1 MYDNFKI
8 ANYNNSL
15 VSPEFYAKPLSRL
28 FGGDVIDGLT
38 VVPGTGL
45 QVTLQPGN
53 AFLRY
58 GSAAVASA
66 RIVSLLADFN
76 LAIPTPDASNPRID
90 LVVVYVDT
98 AVNLPVV
105 DATHPPTSA
114 NLDGPGV
121 AKAKIVSGTPAA
133 TPVAPNAGAIQSSV
147 GASNP
152 YTVVGQVLVDK
163 APVSVIAAG
172 KITDVRKRALLG
184 SQNIDPSTFP
194 SFRATQSTSL
204 SVGTA
209 TTNIPFNN
217 IVRDTG
223 GNFNSTSGLFTAPV
237 DGIYAF
243 SVSIYAESNPTGRVF
258 TSPRGTVP
266 DVRRSG
272 DRWLDITVASGAMA
286 RYAVSVD
293 VDMKAGETFGIS
305 AFSSSAINI
314 ASGVGRTSFTGRL
327 VLAVPITV

>member
-28 FGGDVIDGLT
+28 FSGDVIDGLT

-66 RIVSLLADFN
+66 RIVSLVADFN

-121 AKAKIVSGTPAA
+121 PKAKIVSGTPAA
-133 TPVAPNAGAIQSSV
+133 TPVAPIAGTIQSSV

-152 YTVVGQVLVDK
+152 YTVVAQVLVDK

-172 KITDVRKRALLG
+172 KITDKRKIVASSSNG
-184 SQNIDPSTFP
+184 AVDANGWADY
-194 SFRATQSTSL
+194 
-204 SVGTA
+204 GTYFVKSI
-209 TTNIPFNN
+209 TYT
-217 IVRDTG
+217 D
-223 GNFNSTSGLFTAPV
+223 NSDIA
-237 DGIYAF
+237 AF
-243 SVSIYAESNPTGRVF
+243 SVRGGVSFAAAFGVPVMSVTPSVSNTVLDEVMV
-258 TSPRGTVP
+258 TDVNWSPF
-266 DVRRSG
+266 VRLTRS
-272 DRWLDITVASGAMA
+272 S
-286 RYAVSVD
+286 
-293 VDMKAGETFGIS
+293 TFGGAYTNTRNS
-305 AFSSSAINI
+305 AANP
-314 ASGVGRTSFTGRL
+314 GGRRYTATVYGR
-327 VLAVPITV
+327 AA

>member
-28 FGGDVIDGLT
+28 FSGDVIDGLT

-66 RIVSLLADFN
+66 RIVSLVADFN

-98 AVNLPVV
+98 AVALPVV

-121 AKAKIVSGTPAA
+121 PKAKIVSGTPAA
-133 TPVAPNAGAIQSSV
+133 TPVAPNAGAIQSAV

-152 YTVVGQVLVDK
+152 YTVVAQVLVDK

-172 KITDVRKRALLG
+172 KITDLRKRAALG
-184 SQNIDPSTFP
+184 SKNVAFTLLEDTKTGFT
-194 SFRATQSTSL
+194 ANT
-204 SVGTA
+204 TA
-209 TTNIPFNN
+209 TTDYVLGPGIKMEVGFGFITPGSAVNN
-217 IVRDTG
+217 VGRPVTFRDKFTNPPIVII
-223 GNFNSTSGLFTAPV
+223 SSLSETSGAVTTPVGNSPSGTYWQAINTTKDGFTAHV
-237 DGIYAF
+237 LQRDGA
-243 SVSIYAESNPTGRVF
+243 SNLLTNIKYIF
-258 TSPRGTVP
+258 TY
-266 DVRRSG
+266 
-272 DRWLDITVASGAMA
+272 I
-286 RYAVSVD
+286 
-293 VDMKAGETFGIS
+293 
-305 AFSSSAINI
+305 AIGN
-314 ASGVGRTSFTGRL
+314 
-327 VLAVPITV
+327 